1 MAVLQ
6 YEFSGCRAAASPM
19 GRELESIVT
28 ETEAVSVGPRP
39 NVRDPLVDRLI
50 GPGRAFELID
60 APVGNAILPGFKD
73 APRALAGLYRQG
85 MAFGSRPMIVQ
96 DDVELTFDAVF
107 AKAAALADAL
117 TTQFGVARGTRV
129 AVVASNRP
137 EWIISLIAVTA
148 VGGIAALVNSRGAAE
163 EMLRAI
169 TAVDCEVAILD
180 AKLADLIL
188 AAAPDPR
195 FSRIVIG
202 TPDAPLR
209 AGRDGDFDSLTASGA
224 TFSPLEMDPG
234 DGAVILFTSGTTG
247 FPKGALLS
255 HGAIAHSVSLS
266 RFMGTLQDIRY
277 EEETGKTLSQDRRSM
292 ATPAVILGPMF
303 HLSGMVPIFRSI
315 SVGTAIHIMGKWNV
329 DIAFDMIERVGMTR
343 LSFVPAMLWDM
354 LRSPR
359 ATPEMLGKV
368 CYMANGAAALN
379 PALLAEI
386 RARMPDCLMSN
397 TYGQTETTAWTCT
410 ISGRAYLDNPASCGW
425 ACPTVDVQVR
435 RDDGSAA
442 DIGEPGEL
450 WVRSAGLMTEYVG
463 DPAATAE
470 ALHHGWL
477 ASGDVGIEDANGI
490 FTIVDRKKN
499 MVISGGENIY
509 CAEIERV
516 LSEHPQV
523 RDAIAYGIPDERLG
537 ERLVATVVVA
547 SDVTEDELKTYCRG
561 RLAIYKVPRSITVS
575 PIPLPR
581 TASGKVDRGT
591 FLKARQAKL

>member
-1 MAVLQ
+1 M
-6 YEFSGCRAAASPM
+6 SP
-19 GRELESIVT
+19 GNDHT
-28 ETEAVSVGPRP
+28 
-39 NVRDPLVDRLI
+39 NVRDPLADRLI
-50 GPGRAFELID
+50 GPGKAFELINARVGD
-60 APVGNAILPGFKD
+60 TVLPVFKG
-73 APRALAGLYRQG
+73 APRNLAGLYRQG
-85 MAFGSRPMIVQ
+85 MAFGGRPMIVQ
-96 DDVELTFDAVF
+96 DEVELSFDHVF
-107 AKAAALADAL
+107 SKAATLADAL
-117 TTQFGVARGTRV
+117 QNRFGVSRGTKV
-129 AVVASNRP
+129 AIVAGNRP

-169 TAVDCEVAILD
+169 SAVGCTVAILD
-180 AKLADLIL
+180 AERANVI
-188 AAAPDPR
+188 AVEAPDPEFR
-195 FSRIVIG
+195 RIVIG
-202 TPDAPLR
+202 PPDAPLR
-209 AGRDGDFDSLTASGA
+209 PGQDGDFDAYVASGA
-224 TFSPLEMDPG
+224 AFSPLDMDPG

-255 HGAIAHSVSLS
+255 HGAIAHSISLS

-277 EEETGKTLSQDRRSM
+277 EEETGKTLSDDRRSM
-292 ATPAVILGPMF
+292 ATPTVILGPMF
-303 HLSGMVPIFRSI
+303 HLSGMVPIFRSV

-359 ATPEMLGKV
+359 ATPQMLGKV

-425 ACPTVDVQVR
+425 ACPTINVQAR
-435 RDDGSAA
+435 RDDGSLA
-442 DIGEPGEL
+442 DVGEPGEL

-470 ALHHGWL
+470 ALNDGWL
-477 ASGDVGIEDANGI
+477 ASGDIGIADASGI

-516 LSEHPQV
+516 LSDHPQV
-523 RDAIAYGIPDERLG
+523 RDAIAYGIADERLG
-537 ERLVATVVVA
+537 ERLVATVVAERDATVI
-547 SDVTEDELKTYCRG
+547 EDELKTYCRG
-561 RLAIYKVPRSITVS
+561 RLAIYKVPRSVAVTS
-575 PIPLPR
+575 EPLPR

-591 FLKARQAKL
+591 FLKTLQAKL

>member
-1 MAVLQ
+1 M
-6 YEFSGCRAAASPM
+6 
-19 GRELESIVT
+19 T
-28 ETEAVSVGPRP
+28 HEANSARNTRP
-39 NVRDPLVDRLI
+39 NVRDPLVHRLI
-50 GPGRAFELID
+50 GPGKVFELVD
-60 APVGNAILPGFKD
+60 TQVANGRLRVFKG
-73 APRALAGLYRQG
+73 APRNLAALYRQG
-85 MAFGSRPMIVQ
+85 MAFGSRTMIVQ
-96 DDVELTFDAVF
+96 DEVVLTFDEVF

-117 TTQFGVARGTRV
+117 QNRFGVTRGTKV
-129 AVVASNRP
+129 AIVAGNRP
-137 EWIISLIAVTA
+137 EWIIGLIAVTA
-148 VGGIAALVNSRGAAE
+148 AGGIAALVNSRGAAE
-163 EMLRAI
+163 EMVRAI
-169 TAVDCEVAILD
+169 ATVGCEVAILD
-180 AKLADLIL
+180 AALANAI
-188 AAAPDPR
+188 AVETPNPGFR
-195 FSRIVIG
+195 RIVIG
-202 TPDAPLR
+202 APDAPLLTE
-209 AGRDGDFDSLTASGA
+209 RDGDFDSITAGQVA
-224 TFSPLEMDPG
+224 FSPLDMDPG

-277 EEETGKTLSQDRRSM
+277 EEETGKTLSEDRRSM
-292 ATPAVILGPMF
+292 ATPTVILGPMF
-303 HLSGMVPIFRSI
+303 HLSGMVPIFRSV

-386 RARMPDCLMSN
+386 RKRMPDCLMSN

-425 ACPTVDVQVR
+425 ACPTIDVQVR
-435 RDDGSAA
+435 RDDGRAA

-450 WVRSAGLMTEYVG
+450 WVHSAGLMTEYVG

-470 ALHHGWL
+470 AMHDGWL

-509 CAEIERV
+509 CAEVERV
-516 LSEHPQV
+516 LSDHPQL

-537 ERLVATVVVA
+537 ERLVATVVAEADAKV
-547 SDVTEDELKTYCRG
+547 SEEDLKAYCRG
-561 RLAIYKVPRSITVS
+561 RLALYKVPRNIAVS
-575 PIPLPR
+575 REPLPR

-591 FLKARQAKL
+591 FLKAQKAKL